1 MTTEICPEM
10 RSCESG
16 NLGVLS
22 HIISKSDKYNP
33 CTFGG
38 ISFLQSV
45 LGFTVMICCT
55 QHIVTHVTTGLMVT
69 VQPCH
74 SHRIQSSNNR
84 AIITTSPSHQH
95 HLLIAAFTCPQPLHN
110 TAQLHT
116 AAECPLCP
124 KVLNEQEMRLGQRM
138 QRTLQSVTFS
148 LNNRHIQRKLFL
160 LTDIGHSCRLQ
171 AIVQKCYCYCNTW
184 KQDIRTQTLLLI
196 TASI

>member
-95 HLLIAAFTCPQPLHN
+95 HLLIAAFTCPQSLHS
-110 TAQLHT
+110 TA
-116 AAECPLCP
+116 
-124 KVLNEQEMRLGQRM
+124 
-138 QRTLQSVTFS
+138 
-148 LNNRHIQRKLFL
+148 
-160 LTDIGHSCRLQ
+160 
-171 AIVQKCYCYCNTW
+171 
-184 KQDIRTQTLLLI
+184 
-196 TASI
+196 